1 MGKMNLCCF
10 ARLKEIV
17 KINCFVGAVKRAKA
31 TKIAEQPCAKLHYKI
46 SASSWKKGRENE
58 MRVSSFSAR

>member
-10 ARLKEIV
+10 AGLKELV
-17 KINCFVGAVKRAKA
+17 TINCFVGAVKRAKA

-46 SASSWKKGRENE
+46 SASSWKGRENE